1 MSYTRKARRNR
12 RRKQRGGN
20 NSQGFG
26 GSLTKRR
33 LNIQACHP
41 EMKKNALSDNTCFSS
56 GLLERIVQEHNR
68 RHPQRRISAHVKDKQ
83 IHQLRKN
90 YKDKCRGENE
100 SSQDTCI
107 AKHLGVPLPEP
118 PKRKWKK
125 KDEWLTNDDIER
137 VMKMH
142 KDTYKDFEFIGPV
155 PIDFKDVCSKNL
167 CRVNVEEWI
176 KQGKTK
182 IGIIFNLDKHNQD
195 GSHWVSMYI
204 DIHAGIVFYF
214 DSAGITNT
222 PQDAF
227 VRIDDL
233 AKEIIR
239 QADILGHKMTF
250 YIGQIEHQEG
260 NTECG
265 VYSLFFIITW
275 LTRKVEFQK
284 KKLTEEDV
292 MGIFNSNQV
301 HIPDAYI
308 QQYRSIY
315 FS

>member
-1 MSYTRKARRNR
+1 MSYTRKARRKSR
-12 RRKQRGGN
+12 GKHRGGN

-33 LNIQACHP
+33 LNLQACHP
-41 EMKKNALSDNTCFSS
+41 ELKKNAISNDTCFSN

-90 YKDKCRGENE
+90 YKEKCRGENE

-118 PKRKWKK
+118 PKRKWKRK
-125 KDEWLTNDDIER
+125 NEWLNNTDIER
-137 VMKMH
+137 VMKIH
-142 KDTYKDFEFIGPV
+142 EDTYKDFKFIGPV
-155 PIDFKDVCSKNL
+155 PIDFKDVCSENL
-167 CRVNVEEWI
+167 CKVNVGEWI
-176 KQGKTK
+176 DQGKK
-182 IGIIFNLDKHNQD
+182 RIGIIFNLDRHDEK
-195 GSHWVSMYI
+195 GSHWVSMYV
-204 DIHAGIVFYF
+204 DIFNGIVFYF

-227 VRIDDL
+227 LLIDDL

-239 QADILGHKMTF
+239 QADILGHKLTF
-250 YIGQIEHQEG
+250 YKGITEHQKG

-265 VYSLFFIITW
+265 IYSLFFIITW
-275 LTRKVEFQK
+275 LTRRVEFYDK
-284 KKLTEEDV
+284 DLSDKEVID
-292 MGIFNSNQV
+292 IFNSNQV